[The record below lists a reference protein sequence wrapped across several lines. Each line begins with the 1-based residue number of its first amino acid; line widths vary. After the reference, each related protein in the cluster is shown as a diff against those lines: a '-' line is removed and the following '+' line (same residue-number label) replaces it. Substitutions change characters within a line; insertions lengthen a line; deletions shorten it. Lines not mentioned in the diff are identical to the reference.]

1 MGMGSSIYSRKSF
14 GAEDTGS
21 VNDSMILWA
30 NKSLNY
36 VFLKND
42 IIRYKNLVWYCLKDH
57 LKITASEP
65 GTDIGNQYWGGIVYT
80 SPLSRL
86 TKFIWTPSYTSS
98 FQHKPAVSTIRFG
111 NGYEQRIA
119 KSINPDLKTLQLNFD
134 QRTSR
139 EARAIIYFLQQRA
152 SIQAFAYDPGDI
164 YSEQSYRT
172 KYVCREWET
181 NFTFKENYSIRAKF
195 EEVSA

>member
-1 MGMGSSIYSRKSF
+1 MGMGGAQKSF

-30 NKSLNY
+30 NRSLNY

-42 IIRYKNLVWYCLKDH
+42 IIRYKNVVWYCLKDH
-57 LKITASEP
+57 VKTETTEP
-65 GTDIGNQYWGGIVYT
+65 GTDTGNQYWGGIVKINEKT
-80 SPLSRL
+80 TLF
-86 TKFIWTPSYTSS
+86 KFIWTPSYTSS
-98 FQHKPAVSTIRFG
+98 FQHKPSVSTIRFG
-111 NGYEQRIA
+111 NGYEQRIG

-152 SIQAFAYDPGDI
+152 SIQAFAYNPGDI